1 MKQIT
6 AQNGD
11 RLDQLANDEYG
22 NLSHFD
28 EVMEANQHL
37 ATKPVLDDGDIVYL
51 PAITIVAEEIKVQT
65 LWT

>member
-51 PAITIVAEEIKVQT
+51 PVITIVAEEIKVQT